1 MAKIQSVIDTMKT
14 AAAGIPPTAKG
25 YKYITQGIDL
35 AQAVL
40 NTYEEATGQT
50 VTASAAPPGASQLF
64 ATARASRRKINWS
77 RADKA
82 RIAALKAKLSVKK

>member
-25 YKYITQGIDL
+25 YKHITQGIDL

-50 VTASAAPPGASQLF
+50 VTASAAPSGCLAALRYSESLAAEDQLV
-64 ATARASRRKINWS
+64 ARGTRRGSRR
-77 RADKA
+77 
-82 RIAALKAKLSVKK
+82 